1 MLKIWGRN
9 NSINVQKVMWCVA
22 ELGLEHERIDLGGA
36 FGGNREDWYLT
47 LNPNGLIPMIDD
59 DGFVLWE
66 SNAIVRYLAAKYG
79 MGGLCPKPFEQR
91 ADADRWMDW
100 QATTLQPQMHPVFW
114 GLMRTAPEARDMAA
128 ISAAAARLGETF
140 AILDRHLEGRT
151 YMLGEDLTM
160 ADVPLGASTYRWYA
174 LDIERPDRP
183 NVRRWYD
190 QLSERHAFRQNVMI
204 PLT

>member
-22 ELGLEHERIDLGGA
+22 ELGLAHERVDLGGA
-36 FGGNREDWYLT
+36 FGGTREEWYLA

-66 SNAIVRYLAAKYG
+66 SNPIVRYLAEKYG
-79 MGGLCPKPFEQR
+79 MGGLCPKPFDRR
-91 ADADRWMDW
+91 ADADRWMEW
-100 QATTLQPQMHPVFW
+100 QMTTIQPQMHPVFW
-114 GLMRTAPEARDMAA
+114 GLVRTPPDERDTAA
-128 ISAAAARLGETF
+128 IAAAAAQLGDTMG
-140 AILDRHLEGRT
+140 ILDRHLAGRD
-151 YMLGEDLTM
+151 YMLGDALTM
-160 ADVPLGASTYRWYA
+160 ADIPLGASTNRWYA

-183 NVRRWYD
+183 NLRAWYERLRARD
-190 QLSERHAFRQNVMI
+190 AFERHVMI